1 MNQDFV
7 VNSSIVIGDFN
18 CKKILILMKEE
29 MYILLF
35 NLYSITH
42 DIFSNHQ
49 VTQHHNN
56 QIVMILIILVEL
68 FVIINEGF
76 TIVMI
81 KGTIFIVVSLKSN
94 QRLILSAF
102 QDFVLVYLFKRIV
115 IFDFVITKQTLTLVF
130 KFDFTITFVIMNIV
144 DTNNKN
150 SYVQIKL

>member
-1 MNQDFV
+1 
-7 VNSSIVIGDFN
+7 
-18 CKKILILMKEE
+18 MKEE

-102 QDFVLVYLFKRIV
+102 
-115 IFDFVITKQTLTLVF
+115 
-130 KFDFTITFVIMNIV
+130 
-144 DTNNKN
+144 
-150 SYVQIKL
+150 

>member
-1 MNQDFV
+1 M
-7 VNSSIVIGDFN
+7 NSSIVIGDFN

-102 QDFVLVYLFKRIV
+102 
-115 IFDFVITKQTLTLVF
+115 
-130 KFDFTITFVIMNIV
+130 
-144 DTNNKN
+144 
-150 SYVQIKL
+150 